1 MLIHFGERSIE
12 HILSEIRGC
21 YIKKKNTAYIMILE
35 EHNTE
40 QYFSLRGDFTPP
52 RQ

>member
-1 MLIHFGERSIE
+1 
-12 HILSEIRGC
+12 
-21 YIKKKNTAYIMILE
+21 MILE

-52 RQ
+52 PRPANDIWQCVEVFSVVITMVEGATGI